1 MAYSRVIR
9 GGVLEVMRPVVS
21 RRDGRASRA
30 GKGLAYAV
38 VAAACFSAAA
48 LGYVAFTLWPR
59 WPESPADPDAPSL
72 PITVAGVAF
81 NIPPAAIR
89 MPVQRR
95 AGAQM
100 RLDLAFR
107 WPDLTPPASDAK
119 PALSADPRSIDQI
132 FVSIAGADGALSV
145 AERVKTI
152 YPRYVEAQAF
162 RGPEGLIGVA
172 FRDGTPYQGED
183 LFFVAD
189 RPESFIVRC
198 TREAGAT
205 RGSCLHERRIAGA
218 DLTVRFPRE
227 WLKDWPTLVHG
238 MDDLIAMLRA
248 GKS

>member
-1 MAYSRVIR
+1 
-9 GGVLEVMRPVVS
+9 
-21 RRDGRASRA
+21 
-30 GKGLAYAV
+30 V

-48 LGYVAFTLWPR
+48 LGYVAFALWPR
-59 WPESPADPDAPSL
+59 WPETPSDSDAPSL

-95 AGAQM
+95 AGAQV
-100 RLDLAFR
+100 RLDLAFQ
-107 WPDLTPPASDAK
+107 WPDLAPPTSDAK
-119 PALSADPRSIDQI
+119 PALSAGPRSIDQI
-132 FVSIAGADGALSV
+132 FVSIAGADGTLSV
-145 AERVKTI
+145 VERIKTI
-152 YPRYVEAQAF
+152 YPRYVEAHTF
-162 RGPEGLIGVA
+162 SGPEGLIGVA

-205 RGSCLHERRIAGA
+205 PGSCLHERRIGVA

-227 WLKDWPTLVHG
+227 WLKDWPALLHG

>member
-1 MAYSRVIR
+1 
-9 GGVLEVMRPVVS
+9 
-21 RRDGRASRA
+21 
-30 GKGLAYAV
+30 V
-38 VAAACFSAAA
+38 VAIACLGAAA

-59 WPESPADPDAPSL
+59 WPESPSDSAAPSL

-95 AGAQM
+95 AGAQT

-107 WPDLTPPASDAK
+107 WPDLTPSTYEAK
-119 PALSADPRSIDQI
+119 PALPAAPRSIDQI

-145 AERVKTI
+145 AERIKTI
-152 YPRYVEAQAF
+152 YPRYVEAHAF

-205 RGSCLHERRIAGA
+205 PGSCLHERRIGVA

-227 WLKDWPTLVHG
+227 WLKDWPTLMHG

>member
-21 RRDGRASRA
+21 RRHGRASRA

-38 VAAACFSAAA
+38 VAAACFSTAA

-107 WPDLTPPASDAK
+107 WPDLTPPACDAK
-119 PALSADPRSIDQI
+119 PALSAEPRSIDQI

-152 YPRYVEAQAF
+152 YPRYIEAQAF

-198 TREAGAT
+198 TREAGPT